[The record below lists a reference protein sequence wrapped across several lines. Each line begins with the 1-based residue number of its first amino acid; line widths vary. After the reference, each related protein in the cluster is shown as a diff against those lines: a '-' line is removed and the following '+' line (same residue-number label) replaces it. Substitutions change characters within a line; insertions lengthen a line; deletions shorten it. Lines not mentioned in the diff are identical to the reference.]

1 MKTMRKMFLFL
12 AVIFL
17 TGSGLNCSYSTRSG
31 MPTGYRTI
39 HVEPFKNKINYTDEN
54 RRNVYFPLMEVTA
67 RNAIV
72 KRITF
77 DGNLRIKKEPQK
89 ADLILKGSLTGY
101 ERQPLR
107 YDENDNVLEYRIQV
121 VVDLVMWDV
130 KTDAQLW
137 EEKGFV
143 GETTYFTTGVNAMS
157 EAGALDKAMEDLGRR
172 VVERAVENW

>member
-1 MKTMRKMFLFL
+1 MENIKKTFLFL
-12 AVIFL
+12 AVIAL
-17 TGSGLNCSYSTRSG
+17 AGSGLHCGYSTHSG
-31 MPTGYRTI
+31 MPSGYRTI

-77 DGNLRIKKEPQK
+77 DGNLRIKKEPSQ
-89 ADLILKGSLTGY
+89 ADVILKGNLVGY

-107 YDENDNVLEYRIQV
+107 YDENDNVIEYRIQV
-121 VVDLVMWDV
+121 IVDLVLWDV
-130 KTDAQLW
+130 KQDVQVW

-143 GETTYFTTGVNAMS
+143 GETTYFQTGVNAMS

-172 VVERAVENW
+172 VVERTVENW